1 MALHNRIRNW
11 LASAFGGETR
21 GRLATLHIQN
31 REISAGLSAV
41 GQTLQRHMDE
51 WNGALQVQH
60 DAILS
65 SLSEMDASLQRNFDA
80 WNARLTQMDER
91 ATRVSEHIESA
102 GAAADILRALDAVQ
116 SSLLHGAEEHASA
129 DSSRAT
135 VISNQI
141 TDTRA
146 AISGSLQLLGA
157 NLLAVGSRLDDA
169 IASLKRLNAGPEA
182 GALAIDL
189 YLTLL
194 EKVLTGTLHGD
205 AAISGTGTVPQDE
218 IRRAV
223 GYDWPATAETM
234 IGVARLRNVRMLLER
249 AIAEKIPGDFIETG
263 VWRGGTCIYAR
274 AILMAHHQPTRRV
287 FVADSFRG
295 LPPPDPE
302 NYPADANDPH
312 STFAALSVSREE
324 VERNFRRYG
333 LLDENVVFV
342 EGWFKD
348 SLPTAPIEK
357 IAVLRLDGD
366 MYESTIQALNALY
379 HKVSPGGFVIIDDYI
394 LKNCA
399 QAVDNFRS
407 THRIDA
413 PLSAVDGAAV
423 WWQVPASRGALP

>member
-11 LASAFGGETR
+11 LTSAFGGETK

-31 REISAGLSAV
+31 REISAGLSAL
-41 GQTLQRHMDE
+41 GQTLQRHVDE

-65 SLSEMDASLQRNFDA
+65 RLSEMDASLQRNFDA
-80 WNARLTQMDER
+80 WNARLPQMER

-102 GAAADILRALDAVQ
+102 AAAADILRVLDTVQ
-116 SSLLHGAEEHASA
+116 SSLLHRAEEHALA

-146 AISGSLQLLGA
+146 AIAESLQLLGA
-157 NLLAVGSRLDDA
+157 NLLAVGSRQDEA
-169 IASLKRLNAGPEA
+169 VASLKRLIAGPET

-189 YLTLL
+189 YLGLL

-205 AAISGTGTVPQDE
+205 AAISDTGTAQQDE

-302 NYPADANDPH
+302 NYPADTNDPH

>member
-1 MALHNRIRNW
+1 
-11 LASAFGGETR
+11 
-21 GRLATLHIQN
+21 
-31 REISAGLSAV
+31 
-41 GQTLQRHMDE
+41 
-51 WNGALQVQH
+51 
-60 DAILS
+60 
-65 SLSEMDASLQRNFDA
+65 
-80 WNARLTQMDER
+80 MDER

>member
-41 GQTLQRHMDE
+41 GQTLQRHVDE
-51 WNGALQVQH
+51 WNGTLQVQH

-65 SLSEMDASLQRNFDA
+65 RLSEMDASLRRNFDA
-80 WNARLTQMDER
+80 WNARLAQMDER
-91 ATRVSEHIESA
+91 ATSVSEHIESA
-102 GAAADILRALDAVQ
+102 GAAAEILRALDTIQ
-116 SSLLHGAEEHASA
+116 SSLLHRAEEHASA
-129 DSSRAT
+129 DSSRTT

-146 AISGSLQLLGA
+146 AISESLQLLGA
-157 NLLAVGSRLDDA
+157 NLLAIGSRQDEA
-169 IASLKRLNAGPEA
+169 IASLKRLIARPET

-205 AAISGTGTVPQDE
+205 AALSGTGTTQQDA

-407 THRIDA
+407 THRIYA

-423 WWQVPASRGALP
+423 WWQVPESRGALP